1 MTPIDETQR
10 RRARLQ
16 FALVAAAF
24 LGTPLVATLLYAYGD
39 KGHHGDTVNK
49 GALVDPP
56 RPVDGAA
63 ALGLLDLW
71 TLVVVAPGGCAE
83 ACERTLVTLRQ
94 VRLTLGHDVDRVGR
108 LLVTGAAGDA
118 ARLAPAHP
126 DLRVIDAAQAGTLL
140 ALTADLAGT
149 ATAERAGRAY
159 LVDPLGNLMMTYA
172 SDPAP
177 KDVQSDLKR
186 LLKNSE
192 TWMRQ

>member
-1 MTPIDETQR
+1 MTPIDETKR

-16 FALVAAAF
+16 FLAVAAVF
-24 LGTPLVATLLYAYGD
+24 LGTPLLAALLYAYGD

-49 GALVDPP
+49 GQLVDPA

-63 ALGLLDLW
+63 ALGLLDAW
-71 TLVVVAPGGCAE
+71 TLVVVAPEGCGAG
-83 ACERTLVTLRQ
+83 CERSLVTLRQ
-94 VRLTLGHDVDRVGR
+94 VRLTFGRDVERIGRV
-108 LLVTGAAGDA
+108 LVSGVAADGP
-118 ARLAPAHP
+118 RLAAAHP

-140 ALTADLAGT
+140 AVIADLPDA
-149 ATAERAGRAY
+149 RADGRSW
-159 LVDPLGNLMMTYA
+159 LVDPLGNVMMTYA
-172 SDPAP
+172 PDPAP